1 MKHLTRRAAS
11 DKILCE
17 KTFSI
22 AKTPKYGYERGLA
35 SMTYKFFDKKTS
47 GSGTKK
53 ESISNKELAAELH
66 KPIIRKFNKRKVHSS
81 FIDNIRGADL
91 TDMQLITKFNKGI
104 RFL

>member
-47 GSGTKK
+47 KK
-53 ESISNKELAAELH
+53 ESISNKELAAKLH

>member
-22 AKTPKYGYERGLA
+22 AKAPKYGYERGLA

-53 ESISNKELAAELH
+53 ESISNKELAAQLH

-91 TDMQLITKFNKGI
+91 TDMQLISKFKKGI

>member
-47 GSGTKK
+47 GSGTKN

-91 TDMQLITKFNKGI
+91 TDMQLISKFKKGI

>member
-91 TDMQLITKFNKGI
+91 TDMQLISKFKKGI